1 MKPTFRIH
9 KRSRAGRARL
19 GVLRT
24 PHGTVQTPAYV
35 IVATHAQV
43 RTLTP
48 ADIKKTKTQLVIA
61 NTYHLWGRRDA
72 HRMLG
77 ARIPMMTDSGGF
89 QVFSLGAAK
98 DHRVGKV
105 LKRGHRTTSDGNDFS
120 TVSITEKGAAIR
132 VEGSRLMI
140 TPESSIAT
148 QESLGAD
155 IIFVFDECTS
165 PLHPLAYTK
174 NSMERTHRWALRSLR
189 AHARRDQLLY
199 GIVQG
204 GRFKRLRVASAKTLA
219 ALPFGGYGIGGSF
232 GKDEMAATLATVVP
246 HLPDDKPRHLL
257 GIGSVQDIFIAVEA
271 GIDTMDC
278 VVPTR
283 EARHA
288 RIYTDDGIVD
298 VRKVKYADD
307 VRPLLV
313 SRASIGRLHRLF
325 RAHDQRA
332 GRLATLH
339 NVRWFNLLLE
349 RIRAALAD
357 GSYVR
362 FKKQF
367 LTRFSPPRREPSV
380 ARPKTRIRRGSRGS
394 RAYSPRAER

>member
-1 MKPTFRIH
+1 MRPRFTVTTKHRG
-9 KRSRAGRARL
+9 SRARL

-24 PHGTVQTPAYV
+24 PHGTVRTPAYV
-35 IVATHAQV
+35 IVATHAEV

-61 NTYHLWGRRDA
+61 NTYHLWEQRDA

-105 LKRGHRTTSDGNDFS
+105 LKRGHRTTGTGSDYS
-120 TVSITEKGAAIR
+120 TVAITEDGAHFSVAGKR
-132 VEGSRLMI
+132 RSI

-148 QESLGAD
+148 QERLGAD

-165 PLHPLAYTK
+165 PLHPMRYTK
-174 NSMERTHRWALRSLR
+174 NSMDRTHRWALRSLK
-189 AHARRDQLLY
+189 AHTRTDQLLY

-204 GRFKRLRVASAKTLA
+204 GRFKRLRAASAKTLA

-232 GKDEMAATLATVVP
+232 GKDEMTETLASVIP

-257 GIGSVQDIFIAVEA
+257 GIGSVSDIFAAVEA
-271 GIDTMDC
+271 GVDTMDC
-278 VVPTR
+278 VIPTR

-298 VRKVKYADD
+298 VRKMAFADD
-307 VRPLLV
+307 RRRLLV

-325 RAHDQRA
+325 RARDQRA

-339 NVRWFNLLLE
+339 NVRWFNLTLE

-357 GSYVR
+357 GSYGT
-362 FKKQF
+362 FKRSF
-367 LTRFSPPRREPSV
+367 LTRFSPPRRGSSS
-380 ARPKTRIRRGSRGS
+380 ARRRTHTHTGSRGS
-394 RAYSPRAER
+394 RAY